1 MLNILTKKYLCFQ
14 TIKQKYYYYNI
25 ILGVK
30 VNTFIINPVFLRHI
44 ASSVENYRYLLNTCC
59 G

>member
-1 MLNILTKKYLCFQ
+1 MLTILTKKYLCFQ

-25 ILGVK
+25 ILSMK
-30 VNTFIINPVFLRHI
+30 VNTLIINPVFLRHI
-44 ASSVENYRYLLNTCC
+44 ASSVENCRYLLNTCC